1 MAMDSGRIRI
11 ARQKAGV
18 SRLRSVVLIIAA
30 AAFVPACVGGGGG
43 TTARGPDPVSQEP
56 APPQPP
62 QTDAPTVRPPAP
74 PPAPPPP
81 APPPEPKCAET
92 ASFGCLM
99 AEQYDARLEELAAA
113 HRSQAAFANQWGL
126 ERIGADRAAARIEL
140 IRGAGTAPG
149 AGQTVGL
156 MDSGIDT
163 AHQAFAGKSVTGVIF
178 SGDGDTSGSE
188 FSHGT
193 AVASVIAGNPGASF
207 TASTTAARGVAWGAD
222 IAMFSVVTSGDSP
235 TDDYVATPL
244 TSLAARDARDAGR
257 FDRMTGW
264 SGAGRTLDFVNLSL
278 AYSGIIEQY
287 GERDLR
293 DNFGATIAAQ
303 AQAGSA
309 SKTIFVWGAA
319 NDHGDPCEA
328 SDFAA
333 NPDLCVNGRVVA
345 KSPSVIGGMQARIA
359 ELRANTVSVVAIGE
373 DGAIASFSNRCGI
386 AADWCIAAP
395 GVAVRA
401 AYWGPHPDRP
411 GQTARGSTTISGTS
425 VAAPMVTGSL
435 AAMKHVFRSQLSN
448 TALLARLLATADR
461 TGIYADSATY
471 GRGLLDLDAATAPVG
486 TASITRSSRVGG
498 PGQAAGQTRFAPG
511 GAFGDGMARSLAGQE
526 VAAFD
531 DLGAPFW
538 YGLDGFVRP
547 GRIAPAAARL
557 RSFLAPAPEGAEGA
571 DPGGRAPPLAGVA
584 FAAPAPGR
592 KGGPTGSGTRSVRGS
607 GTGFGRAWSTRRP
620 RGPAAAIFRSPT
632 GRWSS
637 PPRRRA
643 ASASAPSRPK
653 ARPAPGTAGGTAG
666 RRPRARSCPGARP
679 ARRWGCAAAWS
690 PSAGPFSAARRRAP
704 SAGCPATPISSAS
717 TAARTPAAG
726 GSRPRRRS
734 ARRDAAVG
742 GGLLSGLSGLVTS
755 AFALR
760 AERRLDGRD
769 SLRFSASQ
777 PLRIEAGR
785 ARLSVPAGRTPD
797 GAVLRRSLTA
807 GLAPTGRQIDLSAR
821 WRRTLARGGQ
831 LRLGADWT
839 LHPDHDAAA
848 PSIVTLMAGWR
859 HRF

>member
-1 MAMDSGRIRI
+1 MAMDNGRIRI

-30 AAFVPACVGGGGG
+30 AALVPACVGGGGG

-81 APPPEPKCAET
+81 APPPEPKCTET

-511 GAFGDGMARSLAGQE
+511 GAFGDGMARALAGQE

-547 GRIAPAAARL
+547 GRVAPAAARL

-571 DPGGRAPPLAGVA
+571 DPGGRAPPHAGVA
-584 FAAPAPGR
+584 FAAPAV
-592 KGGPTGSGTRSVRGS
+592 GPIRAGVRNGI
-607 GTGFGRAWSTRRP
+607 RA
-620 RGPAAAIFRSPT
+620 GLVDA
-632 GRWSS
+632 
-637 PPRRRA
+637 
-643 ASASAPSRPK
+643 
-653 ARPAPGTAGGTAG
+653 
-666 RRPRARSCPGARP
+666 
-679 ARRWGCAAAWS
+679 
-690 PSAGPFSAARRRAP
+690 
-704 SAGCPATPISSAS
+704 
-717 TAARTPAAG
+717 PAAG
-726 GSRPRRRS
+726 PGGSHLSLADRALVVAAEAPGGFGVGAFSTESAPGPRNGGPPASGALVSWRPPGAPLGLRGGLVAERRTVLGS
-734 ARRDAAVG
+734 AAAGAFGRLSGNAYFVGIDGSAHTGGWRVSAAAEVGAADAAVG

-777 PLRIEAGR
+777 PLRVEAGR